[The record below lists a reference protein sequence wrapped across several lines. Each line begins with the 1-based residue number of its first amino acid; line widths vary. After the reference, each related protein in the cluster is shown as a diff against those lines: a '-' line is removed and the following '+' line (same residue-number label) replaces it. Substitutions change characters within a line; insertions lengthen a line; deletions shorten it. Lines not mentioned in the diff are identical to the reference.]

1 MEPYSQRDHDEAIED
16 FGLALLVFG
25 VVVIGLVT
33 YLIFG

>member
-1 MEPYSQRDHDEAIED
+1 MEPYSQQDHDEAIED

-25 VVVIGLVT
+25 VVVIGLVM

>member
-25 VVVIGLVT
+25 VVVLGFVAFI
-33 YLIFG
+33 IFG